1 MCAVKR
7 TASLTGQLSEA
18 LGLLRGRL
26 EGPLLHAVKTAVA
39 SGFSWFVAA
48 NLLGNQIPVFA
59 PLAAV
64 LTVQVTIWQSV
75 SRGLQRVAGVVV
87 GVLVASAF
95 AHVAGIHAWSIAVVI
110 FVSLLLGRAMR
121 LGTQG
126 AIQVPISALLVLVL
140 GATTGGYGLD
150 RVVDTAIGAACG
162 ILVNLAVF
170 PRIHLSEAN
179 ARVRSLAEGLGS
191 LVRGVA
197 AWVERAEAAPATPPE
212 DPAPAS
218 PPGDTA
224 TPPEDPDALLGAAR
238 LLSDRVTAAARA
250 VSNAEESWRWHPA
263 GRRQRQAVENLH
275 AAVPV
280 LEMVER
286 QVRGIARTAAE
297 AGPSWDLPAPA
308 AAALARLLIH
318 VASELEGWWP
328 PDQVG
333 GETGAATPRGE
344 LLSADQDGL
353 YESVLETLRGSG
365 PNPHAAAAAAAIA
378 VDARRIREELS
389 ATPTSRLATPGW
401 RSLFDQATR

>member
-7 TASLTGQLSEA
+7 TGSLTGQLSEA

-26 EGPLLHAVKTAVA
+26 EGPLLQAVKTAVA

-126 AIQVPISALLVLVL
+126 SIQVPISALLVLVL

-197 AWVERAEAAPATPPE
+197 AWVERAEAAPP
-212 DPAPAS
+212 
-218 PPGDTA
+218 

-238 LLSDRVTAAARA
+238 LLSDRVTAAAGPSATRRNPGAGIPRDRSGHPTRRA
-250 VSNAEESWRWHPA
+250 PQRRSGRPLRVRSRGPPRLRAQPPCGGCRRGHRGGRASHPRGAERDADVPA
-263 GRRQRQAVENLH
+263 G
-275 AAVPV
+275 
-280 LEMVER
+280 
-286 QVRGIARTAAE
+286 
-297 AGPSWDLPAPA
+297 D
-308 AAALARLLIH
+308 ARLAIPLRSSDPLT
-318 VASELEGWWP
+318 AGTL
-328 PDQVG
+328 
-333 GETGAATPRGE
+333 TARG
-344 LLSADQDGL
+344 LHL
-353 YESVLETLRGSG
+353 
-365 PNPHAAAAAAAIA
+365 
-378 VDARRIREELS
+378 ELS
-389 ATPTSRLATPGW
+389 RYIVGISPPLSPEATSP
-401 RSLFDQATR
+401 

>member
-7 TASLTGQLSEA
+7 SDSLTGQLSEA

-39 SGFSWFVAA
+39 SGFSWFVTA

-75 SRGLQRVAGVVV
+75 SRGLQRVAGVMV

-126 AIQVPISALLVLVL
+126 SIQVPISALLVLVL
-140 GATTGGYGLD
+140 GATTGGYGVD

-170 PRIHLSEAN
+170 PRIHLGEAN

-197 AWVERAEAAPATPPE
+197 AWVDRAEAATGTSPE
-212 DPAPAS
+212 NPAPTS
-218 PPGDTA
+218 PLGDA
-224 TPPEDPDALLGAAR
+224 AAAPPPEDPDSLLVAAR

-250 VSNAEESWRWHPA
+250 VGNAEESWRWHPA

-275 AAVPV
+275 AAIPV

-297 AGPSWDLPAPA
+297 AGTRWDLPPPA
-308 AAALARLLIH
+308 AAALTQLLIQ

-353 YESVLETLRGSG
+353 YEAVLEALRGSG
-365 PNPHAAAAAAAIA
+365 PTPHAAAAAAAIA

-389 ATPTSRLATPGW
+389 ATPSSPLETPGW
-401 RSLFDQATR
+401 RSLFG

>member
-7 TASLTGQLSEA
+7 SDSLTGQLSEA

-39 SGFSWFVAA
+39 SGFSWFVTA

-75 SRGLQRVAGVVV
+75 SRGLQRVAGVMV

-126 AIQVPISALLVLVL
+126 SIQVPISALLVLVL
-140 GATTGGYGLD
+140 GATTGGYGVD

-170 PRIHLSEAN
+170 PRIHLGEAN

-197 AWVERAEAAPATPPE
+197 AWVDRAEAATGTSPE
-212 DPAPAS
+212 NPAPTS
-218 PPGDTA
+218 PLGDA
-224 TPPEDPDALLGAAR
+224 AAAPPPEDPDSLLVAAR

-250 VSNAEESWRWHPA
+250 VGNAEESWRWHPA

-275 AAVPV
+275 AAIPV

-297 AGPSWDLPAPA
+297 AGTRWDLPPPA
-308 AAALARLLIH
+308 AAALTQLLIQ

-353 YESVLETLRGSG
+353 YEAVLEALRGSG

-389 ATPTSRLATPGW
+389 ATPSSPLETPGW
-401 RSLFDQATR
+401 RSLFG

>member
-7 TASLTGQLSEA
+7 SDSLTGQLSEA

-39 SGFSWFVAA
+39 SGFSCFVTA

-75 SRGLQRVAGVVV
+75 SRGLQRVAGVMV

-110 FVSLLLGRAMR
+110 FVSLLLGQAMR

-126 AIQVPISALLVLVL
+126 SIQVPISALLVLVL
-140 GATTGGYGLD
+140 GATTGGYGVD

-170 PRIHLSEAN
+170 PRIHLGEAN

-197 AWVERAEAAPATPPE
+197 AWVDRAEAATGTSPE
-212 DPAPAS
+212 NPAPTS
-218 PPGDTA
+218 PLGDA
-224 TPPEDPDALLGAAR
+224 AAAPPPEDPDSLLVAAR

-250 VSNAEESWRWHPA
+250 VGNAEESWRWHPA

-275 AAVPV
+275 AAIPV

-297 AGPSWDLPAPA
+297 AGTRWDLPPPA
-308 AAALARLLIH
+308 AAALTQLLIQ

-353 YESVLETLRGSG
+353 YEAVLEALRGSG

-389 ATPTSRLATPGW
+389 ATPSSPLETPGW
-401 RSLFDQATR
+401 RSLFG

>member
-1 MCAVKR
+1 MGAVKR
-7 TASLTGQLSEA
+7 TDSLSGQLSEA
-18 LGLLRGRL
+18 LGALRGGM
-26 EGPLLHAVKTAVA
+26 EGPLLHALKTAVA

-95 AHVAGIHAWSIAVVI
+95 AHVAGIHAWSISVVI
-110 FVSLLLGRAMR
+110 FVSLLVGRAMR

-126 AIQVPISALLVLVL
+126 SIQVPISALLVLVL

-170 PRIHLSEAN
+170 PRIHLGEAN

-197 AWVERAEAAPATPPE
+197 AWVERAEVAT
-212 DPAPAS
+212 AS
-218 PPGDTA
+218 PPGDTDTA
-224 TPPEDPDALLGAAR
+224 TSPEGPDALLGAAR
-238 LLSDRVTAAARA
+238 LLSDQVTAAARA

-263 GRRQRQAVENLH
+263 GRRQREAVENLH

-280 LEMVER
+280 LQMVER
-286 QVRGIARTAAE
+286 EVRGIARTAAE
-297 AGPSWDLPAPA
+297 AGASWDLPAPA
-308 AAALARLLIH
+308 AAALARLLIQ
-318 VASELEGWWP
+318 VASELEGWRP
-328 PDQVG
+328 PYQQG

-344 LLSADQDGL
+344 LLSADQDSL

-389 ATPTSRLATPGW
+389 ATPSSLLRTPGW
-401 RSLFDQATR
+401 RSLFDPPTL

>member
-7 TASLTGQLSEA
+7 TTSLSGQLSEA
-18 LGLLRGRL
+18 VGLLRGRL

-179 ARVRSLAEGLGS
+179 ARVRSLAEGLGA

-197 AWVERAEAAPATPPE
+197 AWVERAEAAPATPH
-212 DPAPAS
+212 
-218 PPGDTA
+218 
-224 TPPEDPDALLGAAR
+224 EDPDALLGAAR

-250 VSNAEESWRWHPA
+250 VSNARRSRTCMRRSPCWR
-263 GRRQRQAVENLH
+263 
-275 AAVPV
+275 
-280 LEMVER
+280 
-286 QVRGIARTAAE
+286 
-297 AGPSWDLPAPA
+297 
-308 AAALARLLIH
+308 
-318 VASELEGWWP
+318 
-328 PDQVG
+328 
-333 GETGAATPRGE
+333 
-344 LLSADQDGL
+344 
-353 YESVLETLRGSG
+353 
-365 PNPHAAAAAAAIA
+365 
-378 VDARRIREELS
+378 
-389 ATPTSRLATPGW
+389 
-401 RSLFDQATR
+401 

>member
-7 TASLTGQLSEA
+7 TTSLSGQLSEA
-18 LGLLRGRL
+18 VGLLRGRL

-140 GATTGGYGLD
+140 GATTGGYGVD

-179 ARVRSLAEGLGS
+179 ARVRSLAEGLGA

-197 AWVERAEAAPATPPE
+197 AWVERAEAAP
-212 DPAPAS
+212 
-218 PPGDTA
+218 A

-280 LEMVER
+280 LQMVER
-286 QVRGIARTAAE
+286 EVRGIARTAAE

-353 YESVLETLRGSG
+353 YESVLEALRGSG

-389 ATPTSRLATPGW
+389 ATPTSPLATPGW

>member
-7 TASLTGQLSEA
+7 TTSLSGQLSEA
-18 LGLLRGRL
+18 VGLLRGRL

-179 ARVRSLAEGLGS
+179 ARVRSLAEGLGA

-197 AWVERAEAAPATPPE
+197 AWVERAEAAP
-212 DPAPAS
+212 
-218 PPGDTA
+218 A

-280 LEMVER
+280 LEMIER

-353 YESVLETLRGSG
+353 YESVLEALRGSG

-389 ATPTSRLATPGW
+389 ATPTSPLATPGW

>member
-7 TASLTGQLSEA
+7 TGSLTGQLSEA

-26 EGPLLHAVKTAVA
+26 EGPLLQAVKTAVA

-126 AIQVPISALLVLVL
+126 SIQVPISALLVLVL

-197 AWVERAEAAPATPPE
+197 AWVERAEAAPPT
-212 DPAPAS
+212 
-218 PPGDTA
+218 
-224 TPPEDPDALLGAAR
+224 R
-238 LLSDRVTAAARA
+238 
-250 VSNAEESWRWHPA
+250 
-263 GRRQRQAVENLH
+263 
-275 AAVPV
+275 
-280 LEMVER
+280 
-286 QVRGIARTAAE
+286 
-297 AGPSWDLPAPA
+297 
-308 AAALARLLIH
+308 
-318 VASELEGWWP
+318 
-328 PDQVG
+328 
-333 GETGAATPRGE
+333 PR
-344 LLSADQDGL
+344 
-353 YESVLETLRGSG
+353 
-365 PNPHAAAAAAAIA
+365 
-378 VDARRIREELS
+378 
-389 ATPTSRLATPGW
+389 TPTRCSAPP
-401 RSLFDQATR
+401 AC

>member
-7 TASLTGQLSEA
+7 SDSLTGQLSEA

-39 SGFSWFVAA
+39 SGFSWFVTA

-75 SRGLQRVAGVVV
+75 SRGLQRVAGVMV

-126 AIQVPISALLVLVL
+126 SIQVPISALLVLVL
-140 GATTGGYGLD
+140 GATTGGYGVD

-170 PRIHLSEAN
+170 PRIHLGEAN

-197 AWVERAEAAPATPPE
+197 AWVDRAEAATGTSPE
-212 DPAPAS
+212 NPAPTS
-218 PPGDTA
+218 PLGDA
-224 TPPEDPDALLGAAR
+224 AAAPPPEDPDSLLGAAR
-238 LLSDRVTAAARA
+238 LLSDQVTAAARA
-250 VSNAEESWRWHPA
+250 VGNAEESWRWHPA
-263 GRRQRQAVENLH
+263 ARRQRQAVENLH
-275 AAVPV
+275 AAIPV

-297 AGPSWDLPAPA
+297 AGARWDLPAPA
-308 AAALARLLIH
+308 AAALTRLLIQ

-333 GETGAATPRGE
+333 GETGAATPRGA

-353 YESVLETLRGSG
+353 YEAVLEALRGSG

-389 ATPTSRLATPGW
+389 ATPSSPLETPGW
-401 RSLFDQATR
+401 RSLFG

>member
-7 TASLTGQLSEA
+7 SDSLTGQLSEA

-39 SGFSWFVAA
+39 SGFSWFVTA

-75 SRGLQRVAGVVV
+75 SRGLQRVAGVMV

-126 AIQVPISALLVLVL
+126 SIQVPISALLVLVL
-140 GATTGGYGLD
+140 GATTGGYGID

-170 PRIHLSEAN
+170 PRIHLGEAN

-197 AWVERAEAAPATPPE
+197 AWVDRAEAATGTSPE
-212 DPAPAS
+212 NPAPTS
-218 PPGDTA
+218 PLGDA
-224 TPPEDPDALLGAAR
+224 AAAPPPEDPDSLLVAAR

-250 VSNAEESWRWHPA
+250 VGNAEESWRWHPA

-275 AAVPV
+275 AAIPV

-297 AGPSWDLPAPA
+297 AGTRWDLPPPA
-308 AAALARLLIH
+308 AAALTQLLIQ

-353 YESVLETLRGSG
+353 YEAVLEALRGSG

-389 ATPTSRLATPGW
+389 ATPSSPLETPGW
-401 RSLFDQATR
+401 RSLFG

>member
-1 MCAVKR
+1 MCAVKL
-7 TASLTGQLSEA
+7 ADSLTGQLSEA
-18 LGLLRGRL
+18 AGLLRGRL

-39 SGFSWFVAA
+39 AGFSWFVAA
-48 NLLGNQIPVFA
+48 TLLGNQIPVFA

-87 GVLVASAF
+87 GVVVASAF
-95 AHVAGIHAWSIAVVI
+95 AHLAGINTWSIAVVI
-110 FVSLLLGRAMR
+110 FVSLLVGRAMR

-140 GATTGGYGLD
+140 GATTGGYGFD
-150 RVVDTAIGAACG
+150 RVLDTAIGAACG

-170 PRIHLSEAN
+170 PRIHLGEAS
-179 ARVRSLAEGLGS
+179 ARIQALADGLGS

-197 AWVERAEAAPATPPE
+197 AWVERTDATSR
-212 DPAPAS
+212 DPAGHPAPS
-218 PPGDTA
+218 GPVDDEVANTGPEQPDT
-224 TPPEDPDALLGAAR
+224 LLVTAR
-238 LLSDRVTAAARA
+238 LLSEQVQGAARA

-263 GRRQRQAVENLH
+263 GRRQRQAVEKLH

-297 AGPSWDLPAPA
+297 AGATWDLPAPA
-308 AAALARLLIH
+308 ASALARLLLQ

-333 GETGAATPRGE
+333 GDTGPAPRRE
-344 LLSADQDGL
+344 PLPADRDGL
-353 YESVLETLRGSG
+353 YESVLDALRGSG

-378 VDARRIREELS
+378 VDARRIREELN
-389 ATPTSRLATPGW
+389 ATPTSPLETPGW
-401 RSLFDQATR
+401 RSLFG

>member
-7 TASLTGQLSEA
+7 SDSLTGQLSEA
-18 LGLLRGRL
+18 LELLRGRL

-39 SGFSWFVAA
+39 SGFSWFVTA

-75 SRGLQRVAGVVV
+75 SRGLQRVAGVMV

-126 AIQVPISALLVLVL
+126 SIQVPISALLVLVL
-140 GATTGGYGLD
+140 GATTGGYGVD

-170 PRIHLSEAN
+170 PRIHLGEAN

-197 AWVERAEAAPATPPE
+197 AWVDRAEAATGTSPE
-212 DPAPAS
+212 NPAPTS
-218 PPGDTA
+218 PLGDA
-224 TPPEDPDALLGAAR
+224 AAAPPPEDPDSLLVAAR

-250 VSNAEESWRWHPA
+250 VGNAEESWRWHPA
-263 GRRQRQAVENLH
+263 ARRQRQAVENLH
-275 AAVPV
+275 AAIPV

-297 AGPSWDLPAPA
+297 AGARWDLPPPA
-308 AAALARLLIH
+308 AAALTRLLIQ

-353 YESVLETLRGSG
+353 YEAVLEALRGSG

-389 ATPTSRLATPGW
+389 ATPSSPLETPGW
-401 RSLFDQATR
+401 RSLFG

>member
-7 TASLTGQLSEA
+7 TDALTGQLSEA

-26 EGPLLHAVKTAVA
+26 EGPLLHAVKAAVA
-39 SGFSWFVAA
+39 SGFSWFVTA

-95 AHVAGIHAWSIAVVI
+95 AHLAGIHAWSIAVVI
-110 FVSLLLGRAMR
+110 FVSLLVGRAMR

-140 GATTGGYGLD
+140 GATTGGYGFD
-150 RVVDTAIGAACG
+150 RVIDTAIGAACG

-170 PRIHLSEAN
+170 PRIHLGEAN
-179 ARVRSLAEGLGS
+179 ARVRSVGEGLAS

-197 AWVERAEAAPATPPE
+197 AWVERDEVATATSPR
-212 DPAPAS
+212 DPALTS
-218 PPGDTA
+218 PPADPA
-224 TPPEDPDALLGAAR
+224 AAAAPEDPDSLLGAAR
-238 LLSDRVTAAARA
+238 LLSDQVTAAARA

-263 GRRQRQAVENLH
+263 GRRQREAVENLH

-280 LEMVER
+280 LQMVER
-286 QVRGIARTAAE
+286 EVRGIARTAAE
-297 AGPSWDLPAPA
+297 AGTSWDLPGPA
-308 AAALARLLIH
+308 AHALARLLNQ
-318 VASELEGWWP
+318 VASELEAWWP
-328 PDQVG
+328 PDQVN

-353 YESVLETLRGSG
+353 YEAVLDALRGSG

-389 ATPTSRLATPGW
+389 ATPSSPLEAPGW
-401 RSLFDQATR
+401 RSLFG

>member
-7 TASLTGQLSEA
+7 SDSLTGQLSEA

-39 SGFSWFVAA
+39 SGFSWFVTA

-75 SRGLQRVAGVVV
+75 SRGLQRVAGVMV

-126 AIQVPISALLVLVL
+126 SIQVPISALLVLVL
-140 GATTGGYGLD
+140 GATTGGYGVD

-170 PRIHLSEAN
+170 PRIHLGEAN

-197 AWVERAEAAPATPPE
+197 AWVDRAEAATGTSPE
-212 DPAPAS
+212 NPSPTS
-218 PPGDTA
+218 PPGDA
-224 TPPEDPDALLGAAR
+224 AAAPPPEDPDSLLGAAR
-238 LLSDRVTAAARA
+238 LLSDQVTAAARA
-250 VSNAEESWRWHPA
+250 ISNAEESWRWHPA

-275 AAVPV
+275 AAIPV

-297 AGPSWDLPAPA
+297 AGTRWDLPPPA
-308 AAALARLLIH
+308 AAALTQLLIQ

-353 YESVLETLRGSG
+353 YEAVLEALRGSG

-389 ATPTSRLATPGW
+389 ATPSSPLETPGW
-401 RSLFDQATR
+401 RSLFG

>member
-7 TASLTGQLSEA
+7 TDALTGQLSEA
-18 LGLLRGRL
+18 LELLRGRL
-26 EGPLLHAVKTAVA
+26 EGPLLHAVKAAVA

-75 SRGLQRVAGVVV
+75 SRGLQRVAGVMV
-87 GVLVASAF
+87 GVLVAGVF

-110 FVSLLLGRAMR
+110 FVSLLVGRAMR

-140 GATTGGYGLD
+140 GATTGGYGFD
-150 RVVDTAIGAACG
+150 RVIDTAIGAACG

-170 PRIHLSEAN
+170 PRIHLGEAN
-179 ARVRSLAEGLGS
+179 ARVRSLGEALAS

-197 AWVERAEAAPATPPE
+197 TWVTSAEAATVTSPR
-212 DPAPAS
+212 DPALTSAPA
-218 PPGDTA
+218 DTA
-224 TPPEDPDALLGAAR
+224 AAAVPEDPDSLLGAAR
-238 LLSDRVTAAARA
+238 LLSDQVTAAARA

-263 GRRQRQAVENLH
+263 GRRQRDAVENLH
-275 AAVPV
+275 AAIPV
-280 LEMVER
+280 LQMVER
-286 QVRGIARTAAE
+286 EVRGIARTAAE
-297 AGPSWDLPAPA
+297 AGTSWDLPAPA
-308 AAALARLLIH
+308 ALALARLLIQ
-318 VASELEGWWP
+318 VASELESWWP

-333 GETGAATPRGE
+333 GETGAATPRSE

-353 YESVLETLRGSG
+353 YEAVLDALRGSG

-389 ATPTSRLATPGW
+389 ATPSSPLEAPGW
-401 RSLFDQATR
+401 RSLFG

>member
-1 MCAVKR
+1 
-7 TASLTGQLSEA
+7 
-18 LGLLRGRL
+18 
-26 EGPLLHAVKTAVA
+26 
-39 SGFSWFVAA
+39 
-48 NLLGNQIPVFA
+48 
-59 PLAAV
+59 
-64 LTVQVTIWQSV
+64 
-75 SRGLQRVAGVVV
+75 

-170 PRIHLSEAN
+170 PRIHLGEAD
-179 ARVRSLAEGLGS
+179 ARIRSLAEGLGS

-197 AWVERAEAAPATPPE
+197 AWVERAEAAPAM
-212 DPAPAS
+212 
-218 PPGDTA
+218 
-224 TPPEDPDALLGAAR
+224 PPEDPDALLGAAR

-297 AGPSWDLPAPA
+297 AGPRWDLPAPA
-308 AAALARLLIH
+308 TAALARLLIH

-353 YESVLETLRGSG
+353 YESVLEALRGSG

-389 ATPTSRLATPGW
+389 ATPTSPLATPGW

>member
-1 MCAVKR
+1 MGAVKR
-7 TASLTGQLSEA
+7 TDSRSGQLADA
-18 LGLLRGRL
+18 LGLLRDRL
-26 EGPLLHAVKTAVA
+26 EGPLLLALKAGVA

-64 LTVQVTIWQSV
+64 LTVQVTIWRSV
-75 SRGLQRVAGVVV
+75 ARGLQRVAGVMV
-87 GVLVASAF
+87 GVLVAGVF
-95 AHVAGIHAWSIAVVI
+95 AHLAGINTWSIAVVI
-110 FVSLLLGRAMR
+110 FVSLLVGRAMR

-126 AIQVPISALLVLVL
+126 SIQVPISALLVLVL

-170 PRIHLSEAN
+170 PRIHLGEAN
-179 ARVRSLAEGLGS
+179 ARVRSLAEGLAS

-197 AWVERAEAAPATPPE
+197 AWVERAGVATGTSLA
-212 DPAPAS
+212 DPALPS
-218 PPGDTA
+218 PPGDAAA
-224 TPPEDPDALLGAAR
+224 TPLPEGPDSLLGAAR
-238 LLSDRVTAAARA
+238 LLSDQVTAAARA

-263 GRRQRQAVENLH
+263 GRRQRQAVEDLH
-275 AAVPV
+275 AAIPV

-297 AGPSWDLPAPA
+297 AGASWDLPAPA
-308 AAALARLLIH
+308 AEALARLLTQ
-318 VASELEGWWP
+318 VAVEMESWWP

-344 LLSADQDGL
+344 LLSADQDGR
-353 YESVLETLRGSG
+353 YEAVLEALRGSG
-365 PNPHAAAAAAAIA
+365 PSPHAAAAAAAIA
-378 VDARRIREELS
+378 VDARRIREELGAMPS
-389 ATPTSRLATPGW
+389 SPLRTPGW
-401 RSLFDQATR
+401 RSLFG

>member
-1 MCAVKR
+1 M
-7 TASLTGQLSEA
+7 
-18 LGLLRGRL
+18 
-26 EGPLLHAVKTAVA
+26 
-39 SGFSWFVAA
+39 
-48 NLLGNQIPVFA
+48 
-59 PLAAV
+59 
-64 LTVQVTIWQSV
+64 
-75 SRGLQRVAGVVV
+75 V

-126 AIQVPISALLVLVL
+126 SIQVPISALLVLVL
-140 GATTGGYGLD
+140 GATTGGYGVD

-170 PRIHLSEAN
+170 PRIHLGEAN

-197 AWVERAEAAPATPPE
+197 AWVDRAEAATGTSPE
-212 DPAPAS
+212 NPAPTS
-218 PPGDTA
+218 PLGDA
-224 TPPEDPDALLGAAR
+224 AAAPPPEDPDSLLVAAR

-250 VSNAEESWRWHPA
+250 VGNAEESWRWHPA

-275 AAVPV
+275 AAIPV

-297 AGPSWDLPAPA
+297 AGTRWDLPPPA
-308 AAALARLLIH
+308 AAALTQLLIQ

-353 YESVLETLRGSG
+353 YEAVLEALRGSG

-389 ATPTSRLATPGW
+389 ATPSSPLETPGW
-401 RSLFDQATR
+401 RSLFG

>member
-7 TASLTGQLSEA
+7 SDSLTGQLSEA

-39 SGFSWFVAA
+39 SGFSWFVTA

-75 SRGLQRVAGVVV
+75 SRGLQRVAGVMV

-110 FVSLLLGRAMR
+110 FVSLLLGQAMR

-126 AIQVPISALLVLVL
+126 SIQVPISALLVLVL
-140 GATTGGYGLD
+140 GATTGGYGVD

-170 PRIHLSEAN
+170 PRIHLGEAN

-197 AWVERAEAAPATPPE
+197 AWVDRAEAATGTSPE
-212 DPAPAS
+212 NPAPTS
-218 PPGDTA
+218 PLGDA
-224 TPPEDPDALLGAAR
+224 AAAPPPEDPDSLLVAAR

-250 VSNAEESWRWHPA
+250 VGNAEESWRWHPA

-275 AAVPV
+275 AAIPV

-297 AGPSWDLPAPA
+297 AGTRWDLPPPA
-308 AAALARLLIH
+308 AAALTQLLIQ

-333 GETGAATPRGE
+333 GETGAATPRG
-344 LLSADQDGL
+344 
-353 YESVLETLRGSG
+353 
-365 PNPHAAAAAAAIA
+365 
-378 VDARRIREELS
+378 
-389 ATPTSRLATPGW
+389 
-401 RSLFDQATR
+401 